1 MGILYCF
8 GYSSAF
14 LHQIPPLVPVTSD
27 ARELWE
33 DVIIT
38 KKKNENILFDLIILA

>member
-1 MGILYCF
+1 LGILYCF

-38 KKKNENILFDLIILA
+38 KKNENILFDLIILA